1 MKKLLLSATVAFALA
16 SLSASAADPLKN
28 SLMPV
33 AEKEKPAVNLDNLN
47 VAAKPI
53 MAKPVSRPATATVA
67 TVDGI
72 PIKKKD
78 ADKFLALASKGQA
91 TDIDLLPKKQKDALL
106 NGMAASALIEAKAKK
121 EVPADIKNKLAA
133 RYWAEQAMTKIEVSD
148 KEVKDSYEKNKK
160 AFKGKDG
167 KQLSFDKVEKYIQMQ
182 LKQEK
187 FNKQLMKNAKVVIK

>member
-1 MKKLLLSATVAFALA
+1 MGVAFALA
-16 SLSASAADPLKN
+16 SLPASADPLKN
-28 SLMPV
+28 SLMPT

-91 TDIDLLPKKQKDALL
+91 TDIDLLPKKQKNALL
-106 NGMAASALIEAKAKK
+106 NGMAASVLIESKANKA
-121 EVPADIKNKLAA
+121 VPNEMKSKIIA
-133 RYWAEQAMTKIEVSD
+133 RYWMQQAMSKVEVSD
-148 KEVKDSYEKNKK
+148 ADAKAFYEKNKK

-167 KQLSFDKVEKYIQMQ
+167 KQLKYDKVAQYVQMQ

-187 FNKQLMKNAKVVIK
+187 FNKELMKNAKVIIK

>member
-1 MKKLLLSATVAFALA
+1 MKKILLSAVMAFALT
-16 SLSASAADPLKN
+16 SSVSADPLKN
-28 SLMPV
+28 SLMPA

-47 VAAKPI
+47 VAAMPTV
-53 MAKPVSRPATATVA
+53 KPVSRPATATIA

-91 TDIDLLPKKQKDALL
+91 TDIDLLPKKQKDALI
-106 NGMAASALIEAKAKK
+106 NGMAASTLIEAKAKK
-121 EVPADIKNKLAA
+121 EVPEDIKNKLAA
-133 RYWAEQAMTKIEVSD
+133 RYWAEQAMTKVEVSD

-167 KQLSFDKVEKYIQMQ
+167 KQLPFDKVEKYIQMQ

-187 FNKQLMKNAKVVIK
+187 FNKQLMKNAKVIIK

>member
-1 MKKLLLSATVAFALA
+1 MKKILLSMGVAFALA
-16 SLSASAADPLKN
+16 SLPASADPLKN
-28 SLMPV
+28 SLMPT

-72 PIKKKD
+72 PIKKKE

-91 TDIDLLPKKQKDALL
+91 TDIDLLPKKQKNALL
-106 NGMAASALIEAKAKK
+106 NGMAASVLIESKANKA
-121 EVPADIKNKLAA
+121 VPNEMKSKIIA
-133 RYWAEQAMTKIEVSD
+133 RYWMQQAMSKVEVSD
-148 KEVKDSYEKNKK
+148 ADAKAFYEKNKK

-167 KQLSFDKVEKYIQMQ
+167 KQLKYDKVAQYVQMQ

-187 FNKQLMKNAKVVIK
+187 FNKELMKNAKVIIK